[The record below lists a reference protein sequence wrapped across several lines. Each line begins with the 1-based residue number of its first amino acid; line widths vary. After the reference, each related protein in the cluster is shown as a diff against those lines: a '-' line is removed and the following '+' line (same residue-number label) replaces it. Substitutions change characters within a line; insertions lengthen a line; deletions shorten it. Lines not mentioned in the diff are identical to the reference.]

1 MQSFACHKAS
11 YSFSSLMARIF
22 IAIRFN
28 DEFKKALVSIQDALK
43 ARGVSGNYC
52 PYGNLHMTLVFIGE
66 RYDLQK
72 IGKALSEVEFKPFT
86 LTLDRLG
93 SFPTKA
99 GVIWCG
105 TKENEPATTIAN
117 LLRKRLTAHGVSFST
132 KAFYPHISLVR
143 HPSQIVTDIDVPAA
157 SIKIERVFVMKSERI
172 DGELVYSEMTATE

>member
-1 MQSFACHKAS
+1 
-11 YSFSSLMARIF
+11 MARIF

-52 PYGNLHMTLVFIGE
+52 PYDNLHMTLVFIGE

-105 TKENEPATTIAN
+105 MKENEPATTIAN
-117 LLRKRLTAHGVSFST
+117 LLRERLTAHGVSFSA

>member
-52 PYGNLHMTLVFIGE
+52 PYDNLHMTLVFIGE

-72 IGKALSEVEFKPFT
+72 IGKGSVE
-86 LTLDRLG
+86 
-93 SFPTKA
+93 
-99 GVIWCG
+99 I
-105 TKENEPATTIAN
+105 
-117 LLRKRLTAHGVSFST
+117 
-132 KAFYPHISLVR
+132 
-143 HPSQIVTDIDVPAA
+143 
-157 SIKIERVFVMKSERI
+157 
-172 DGELVYSEMTATE
+172 